1 MAEKNITRKQAL
13 ENAINYARGVGDTQT
28 RIVLEKMLAQLN
40 KPRKAVV
47 SKARL
52 MNENLAQ
59 KVAGMLHANG
69 NTAKEIVGFGIPEI
83 LTTQKATAVMR
94 VACDMGLAVKTKDG
108 KRIAYKPLADEVPE
122 LED

>member
-1 MAEKNITRKQAL
+1 MSNVKTITHAQAISI
-13 ENAINYARGVGDTQT
+13 AIERTNDLPEVNE
-28 RIVLEKMLAQLN
+28 VLVKMHAQLV

-94 VACDMGLAVKTKDG
+94 VACDMGLAVKIKDG
-108 KRIAYKPLADEVPE
+108 KRIAYKPLADEAPE